1 MPESPLKEPET
12 ASLGVPTSV
21 LAPFAHP
28 LFRMLWFTGLAANLS
43 LWMNDVAA
51 AWLMTTLTTSPAL
64 VALVQTASTAPVFLL
79 GLPSGALADIVD
91 RRKYFLVTQLWVACV
106 ASVLCVVVYAGWMTP
121 GLLLAMTFANGIGL
135 AMRWPVFSALIPE
148 VVPRRQLSSA
158 LVLNGVSNN
167 ASRIA
172 GPLLAGVL
180 IASLGSASV
189 FLLNALL
196 ALGTA
201 VVIARWRRTPTPQ
214 PLGRERLLSAM
225 RVGVQFVA
233 QSGHLRGVLVRIFI
247 FICYSSA
254 LIALLPL
261 VARGLPG
268 GNARTFTLLL
278 ASMGAGAIMA
288 ALNMERL
295 RRRWPR
301 DGLVI
306 RGTAL
311 QSTAMLAVA
320 YAPNTMLAA
329 TAMAVGGMAWITTT
343 NSLSVS
349 AQFAL
354 PDWVRA
360 RGMSMFQIALMGAS
374 AAGAALWGQVA
385 SHYTIG
391 TSLVVAAIT
400 GMLAMLAANR
410 WLADNQTEEDLTPSD
425 RFHAPV
431 VEQPPDTGRVVLT
444 IEYRIDP
451 ARADEFKALMQA
463 SRRSRLRHGAL
474 SWELLHDIH
483 EPNVYVEQIVDE
495 SWTEHLRRFDRIT
508 TADALLRDRKHAL
521 HIGSEP
527 PVVKRRV
534 IESVLGVEPSQS
546 SDGL

>member
-1 MPESPLKEPET
+1 
-12 ASLGVPTSV
+12 
-21 LAPFAHP
+21 
-28 LFRMLWFTGLAANLS
+28 
-43 LWMNDVAA
+43 
-51 AWLMTTLTTSPAL
+51 
-64 VALVQTASTAPVFLL
+64 
-79 GLPSGALADIVD
+79 
-91 RRKYFLVTQLWVACV
+91 
-106 ASVLCVVVYAGWMTP
+106 
-121 GLLLAMTFANGIGL
+121 
-135 AMRWPVFSALIPE
+135 
-148 VVPRRQLSSA
+148 
-158 LVLNGVSNN
+158 
-167 ASRIA
+167 
-172 GPLLAGVL
+172 
-180 IASLGSASV
+180 
-189 FLLNALL
+189 
-196 ALGTA
+196 
-201 VVIARWRRTPTPQ
+201 
-214 PLGRERLLSAM
+214 
-225 RVGVQFVA
+225 
-233 QSGHLRGVLVRIFI
+233 
-247 FICYSSA
+247 
-254 LIALLPL
+254 
-261 VARGLPG
+261 
-268 GNARTFTLLL
+268 
-278 ASMGAGAIMA
+278 
-288 ALNMERL
+288 L

-311 QSTAMLAVA
+311 QSAAMLAVA
-320 YAPNTMLAA
+320 YAPNALLAA
-329 TAMAVGGMAWITTT
+329 SAMVVVGMAWITTT

-410 WLADNQTEEDLTPSD
+410 WMAHNQTEEDLTPSD

-483 EPNVYVEQIVDE
+483 EPDIYVEQIVDE

-534 IESVLGVEPSQS
+534 VESVQ
-546 SDGL
+546 GLDAPQASEDEQH